1 MSLQPAE
8 NVQKMVGHC
17 VKRHLDAGITK
28 GVKVGRNHGQTGPV
42 AQASALKAA
51 LWLFVYYAVH
61 YVPVLRDR
69 QKFLEL
75 CGKLHDDAIEMKSV
89 EALGIDFDQW
99 LNRQ

>member
-8 NVQKMVGHC
+8 NVQKLVAHC

-28 GVKVGRNHGQTGPV
+28 GFKVGRHHGQTGPV

-51 LWLFVYYAVH
+51 LWLFAYYAVH

-69 QKFLEL
+69 EKFLEL
-75 CGKLHDDAIEMKSV
+75 CGKLHNDVLEMKGV
-89 EALGIDFDQW
+89 EASGVPIEKW
-99 LNRQ
+99 GSRQ